1 MEITGCPSVSLGVI
15 HEGENIM
22 QYSRGVADT
31 STGHPVNDD
40 TVYMIGSLTKAF
52 IAASCGILVDEGKL
66 SWTEPLST
74 YIPFTQNKDPV
85 IGERMS
91 LSDALSHSS
100 GFPQLDIAWYGSFG
114 ETLMFPQHLLQI
126 TANMP
131 VHDDAFRKKFHYS
144 NWPYALA
151 GKVIEA
157 VGGKDSAGGG
167 WGRFVKRRIFNPLWM
182 TRSTCSRN
190 DIQGGNLAEPHI
202 VLGDGHCN
210 VAGPERLPAP
220 QVSDRTICGAAMAMW
235 SNIPDMLIWSRAVME
250 RLDEEKAGN
259 KNNSTS
265 LMNPLRHISQ
275 ITSQKF
281 PVTDDT
287 VNENTYG
294 FGWARHMIP
303 STQLGWLSTNG
314 PQKDDIIGR
323 ESRPRL
329 TLYHGGQVTGYLNSI
344 YLFPET
350 KSAVVVLTNAQSAGD
365 CSDLVAQMLVQSLFD
380 MKPEVDFEMRAKKAS
395 ISSLS
400 LHMKMR
406 ADWHRNRR
414 PMTPQPELGGFR
426 GSYCNDDIKG
436 LIQVRTNSETL
447 RLEMRRNGSDTQRHH
462 LLHYHDDTFSFCP
475 EDMKQIQRRCLVDY
489 SSYEQ
494 FLLVFIRDEEGTVIG
509 LDWVMQ
515 EGFKPLRYIRQRTA
529 AVSGPPCITS
539 IPC

>member
-1 MEITGCPSVSLGVI
+1 MEITGCPSLSLGVV
-15 HEGENIM
+15 HEGEIIM

-31 STGHPVNDD
+31 STGRPVNHD

-114 ETLMFPQHLLQI
+114 ETLMFPQHLLQV

-131 VHDDAFRKKFHYS
+131 VHDDAFRKEFHYS

-151 GKVIEA
+151 GRVIEA
-157 VGGKDSAGGG
+157 VGGEDAVDG
-167 WGRFVKRRIFNPLWM
+167 WGGFVKKRIFDPLWM
-182 TRSTCSRN
+182 IRSTCSRS
-190 DIQGGNLAEPHI
+190 DIQRGNLAEPHM
-202 VLGDGHCN
+202 VLGNEHQN
-210 VAGPERLPAP
+210 KTGPWRLPAP
-220 QVSDRTICGAAMAMW
+220 QVSDRSICGAAMAIW
-235 SNIPDMLIWSRAVME
+235 SNIVDMLIWSRAVLE
-250 RLDEEKAGN
+250 RLEEEKAG
-259 KNNSTS
+259 KTS
-265 LMNPLRHISQ
+265 AILLNPLKHISQ
-275 ITSQKF
+275 ITSHKF

-287 VNENTYG
+287 INENTYG

-323 ESRPRL
+323 ESPPRL

-395 ISSLS
+395 VSSLS
-400 LHMKMR
+400 LHDKMR
-406 ADWHRNRR
+406 EDWHRNRKPR
-414 PMTPQPELGGFR
+414 TGQPELRDFK
-426 GSYCNDDIKG
+426 GSYCNHDICG
-436 LIQVRTNSETL
+436 LIQVHTNRETHQ
-447 RLEMRRNGSDTQRHH
+447 LEMRRNGNDTQRRH
-462 LLHYHDDTFSFCP
+462 LQHYHNDTFSFFS
-475 EDMKQIQRRCLVDY
+475 EDANQILLGCMVDY

-494 FLLVFIRDEEGTVIG
+494 FLLVFIRNEEGTVIG
-509 LDWVMQ
+509 FDWVMQ

-529 AVSGPPCITS
+529 PVSGPPCITL